1 MDGLVTEI
9 ITGNVAG
16 SFASMEHLVTCC
28 PVETVVIVTLTHWQ
42 QLKFIEVY
50 IAWVNSHKKAN
61 KCHEERR
68 NNHIMFDFI
77 IGSFCLHWGELWVGI
92 ILFFEAK

>member
-28 PVETVVIVTLTHWQ
+28 PVETVVIVTLTH
-42 QLKFIEVY
+42 
-50 IAWVNSHKKAN
+50 
-61 KCHEERR
+61 
-68 NNHIMFDFI
+68 
-77 IGSFCLHWGELWVGI
+77 
-92 ILFFEAK
+92 